1 VGELGRS
8 VRVGLV
14 HPMRTWLQALAGV
27 LAPLADVDVVVSHAE
42 PRWVRN
48 AVARGEVDV
57 VVMRVTAD
65 SGATDVV
72 EMRQARSDV
81 GVVVIGDHA
90 GSAFLAG
97 LVRAGARGYVA
108 EDCSLEELHG
118 AVLSVADGD
127 TWLSPAHLTL
137 LIHGLLSSVPT
148 GKDQDDRLLVLS
160 EREREILDCL
170 AQGMRREEIADRLFI
185 SPNTVRTHIN
195 HLIKKLK
202 VHSALAAVSIAKG
215 AGQSLPM
222 DAQGGQR
229 VPGPRL
235 PDEAEAVNRQR
246 EE

>member
-14 HPMRTWLQALAGV
+14 HPMRTWLQALAVV
-27 LAPLADVDVVVSHAE
+27 LAPLADVDVVVSHAD
-42 PRWVRN
+42 PRWVRH

-57 VVMRVTAD
+57 VVLRATAD
-65 SGATDVV
+65 SGATDVE

-81 GVVVIGDHA
+81 GVVVIGDHPE
-90 GSAFLAG
+90 SAFLAG

-108 EDCSLEELHG
+108 EDCSLDELHG

-127 TWLSPAHLTL
+127 TWFSPAHLTL
-137 LIHGLLSSVPT
+137 LVDGLLDSVPT
-148 GKDQDDRLLVLS
+148 GQDHDDRLLVLS

-170 AQGMRREEIADRLFI
+170 AHGMRRQEIADRLFI

-195 HLIKKLK
+195 HMIKKLK

-215 AGQSLPM
+215 SAKSSSVDDEEQL
-222 DAQGGQR
+222 R
-229 VPGPRL
+229 IPGPRISG
-235 PDEAEAVNRQR
+235 EAETVNRPR
-246 EE
+246 ED